1 MDAFERRWTILKLL
15 LSGPMYRGEVL
26 DRLLVL
32 AAEDETDSGLS
43 EASISADVKAL
54 RKLGIGFRPLGPG
67 DKLTKQAYE
76 LDMGLLDLFA
86 DPEETAALQTAVAL
100 FEDLHLPEAVQLR
113 SLFERIPAPVREG
126 LSDPYTDRLLR
137 TGNTAYDATALSC
150 LREGIQTG
158 RMMRLTYRPLN
169 REPKR
174 YLVDRA
180 YLTWQDG
187 FLYLHAHCPEAEGST
202 PWHRNREFRLDRF
215 CSEKGHPAVEVLETP
230 ASLDQVPAFEF
241 QIWLSAS
248 MASGFQKVPHRLR
261 VLEESPDGSRLVAI
275 KECIPMRAVRRI
287 LSYGG
292 QARVIEPDF
301 VVAEVQ
307 ATIAQMA
314 SELPAFSIKQTDPL
328 AQRLASR

>member
-1 MDAFERRWTILKLL
+1 MDAFERRWNILKMLL
-15 LSGPMYRGEVL
+15 TGPLFRGEVL
-26 DRLLVL
+26 SRLLEL
-32 AAEDETDSGLS
+32 SSDYETDAGLS

-76 LDMGLLDLFA
+76 LDMGHLELFA
-86 DPEETAALQTAVAL
+86 NNEEAAALQTAVAL
-100 FEDLHLPEAVQLR
+100 FEDLKLPEAERLR
-113 SLFERIPAPVREG
+113 TLFERVPASVREG
-126 LSDPYTDRLLR
+126 LSDPYTGRLLR
-137 TGNTAYDATALSC
+137 TGNTAYDAQVLDS
-150 LREGIQTG
+150 LQHGIQTG

-202 PWHRNREFRLDRF
+202 EWHKNREFRLDRF
-215 CSEKGHPAVEVLETP
+215 CSTKTSPAVEVLDTP
-230 ASLDQVPAFEF
+230 VSLDQVPAFEF

-248 MASGFQKVPHRLR
+248 MASGFQRVPQRLR
-261 VLEESPDGSRLVAI
+261 VLEETPDGSRLVAI
-275 KECIPMRAVRRI
+275 KESIPLRAVRRI

-292 QARVIEPDF
+292 QARVVEPDF

-307 ATIAQMA
+307 ATIARMA
-314 SELPAFSIKQTDPL
+314 SELAPTEVNQPDPFKKQSMVT
-328 AQRLASR
+328 

>member
-1 MDAFERRWTILKLL
+1 MDAFERRWNLLKMLL
-15 LSGPMYRGEVL
+15 TGPLYRGEVL
-26 DRLLVL
+26 SRLQELVSG
-32 AAEDETDSGLS
+32 DDTDAGLS

-54 RKLGIGFRPLGPG
+54 RKQGIGFRPLGPG

-76 LDMGLLDLFA
+76 LDMGHLELFA
-86 DPEETAALQTAVAL
+86 NGEEAAALQTAMAL
-100 FEDLHLPEAVQLR
+100 FDDLRLPEAERLR
-113 SLFERIPAPVREG
+113 TLFERIPAPIREG
-126 LSDPYTDRLLR
+126 LADPYTGRLLR
-137 TGNTAYDATALSC
+137 TGNTAYDSQVLDALQDG
-150 LREGIQTG
+150 LRAG

-202 PWHRNREFRLDRF
+202 EWHKNREFRLDRF
-215 CSEKGHPAVEVLETP
+215 CSTKSNPAVEVLDTP
-230 ASLDQVPAFEF
+230 VSLEQVPAFEF

-261 VLEESPDGSRLVAI
+261 VLEEAPDGSRLVAI
-275 KECIPMRAVRRI
+275 KECIPLRAVRRI

-301 VVAEVQ
+301 VVAEVRSTITRMAAEL
-307 ATIAQMA
+307 ATQ
-314 SELPAFSIKQTDPL
+314 S
-328 AQRLASR
+328 QRA